1 MVPSQAQRE
10 PHSDLISL
18 VTVVARKLSV
28 EPFPVLCVQDNEESS
43 LSSGL
48 IPPASSFLALVIS
61 PSTQFYP
68 CVCVRALL
76 KAKLKSS

>member
-1 MVPSQAQRE
+1 MDSVVPSQAQRE

-48 IPPASSFLALVIS
+48 MPQLHLEHLVSVPEHRIS
-61 PSTQFYP
+61 QRLP
-68 CVCVRALL
+68 LL
-76 KAKLKSS
+76 FDW